1 MATIE
6 RISEHLYRF
15 TDTCNVYVV
24 KDGQSALLIDA
35 GSGAVLESLPEIGC
49 RQVEWVLH
57 THHHRDQCWGD
68 PKLIESGA
76 RLAVPQYERHL
87 FEKAEL
93 FWQTRRVY
101 DNYDDRNNFFSSAR
115 DLPVSA
121 TLDDYQE
128 FVWRGYRFYVLPAKG
143 HTQGSVALLAEIDGR
158 LVAFSGDLMA
168 EGGRLYQLHAM
179 EYTYG
184 DMTGALFTLQSI
196 QALRDA
202 LSGEV
207 VGGRSHPVS
216 GTPLGLPSHGGPIED
231 PLGDIDRLE
240 KSLVQLVSLGRGM
253 RVGGRESIP
262 EMLYLPEPRFVQ
274 LSDHLLWGGSWTCSF
289 FYVVLSGSGKALFVD
304 YGHAFHPHMHTFAD
318 HNGLEVMRF
327 IEHHLKQLRQEYGV
341 HTLDL
346 AIPTHIHDDHTCGIP
361 HLQQFYGTRCWALD
375 AVAQVLADPAAWS
388 STPCTFHKPIRIDRT
403 LRDGERF
410 DWEEYT
416 FDVHFAPGQT
426 EYHSVLS
433 AEIDGQ
439 KVAFTGDNYFLQE
452 VLVSGKVEVKA
463 LSDHGAAQQLSAR
476 HAPPLHRGHE
486 PGGPRPDLSR
496 SPGSLEVRPV
506 AAAGVCG
513 LHSPQGTG
521 LQETGG
527 PTQRPLHRS
536 VLGPDA
542 ALPGPGE
549 GRGVPGIPAAA
560 PQQPGDRNHL
570 PGAADRSRGMERQR
584 RVCRAHPAGRGKGRD
599 PAGRHRPGGRRR
611 GAPPDDGRDRRG
623 RGLPG
628 TAGGSPGDGRGL
640 SAAAPVPPR
649 EATPPAIRPRR

>member
-101 DNYDDRNNFFSSAR
+101 DNYDDRNNFFSAAR

-128 FVWRGYRFYVLPAKG
+128 FAWRGYRFYVLPAKG

-158 LVAFSGDLMA
+158 LVAFSGDLMV

-196 QALRDA
+196 QALRDV

-207 VGGRSHPVS
+207 VGGRSHSVS

-452 VLVSGKVEVKA
+452 VLVSGKVETRPYQTTVLRNSFQLGMHRRCIEVMNRVAPDLICPGHLGVWKCDPSLLREYADFIHRKERVFRKLVAEPSDRYIDLFWARMLPYLARVKA
-463 LSDHGAAQQLSAR
+463 GETLEYRLLLRNNLETEATFQARLMPPEGWSAGGEFAELTLPAEGKGEIRLAATA
-476 HAPPLHRGHE
+476 
-486 PGGPRPDLSR
+486 
-496 SPGSLEVRPV
+496 
-506 AAAGVCG
+506 
-513 LHSPQGTG
+513 
-521 LQETGG
+521 
-527 PTQRPLHRS
+527 
-536 VLGPDA
+536 
-542 ALPGPGE
+542 
-549 GRGVPGIPAAA
+549 PAAA
-560 PQQPGDRNHL
+560 DGV
-570 PGAADRSRGMERQR
+570 R
-584 RVCRAHPAGRGKGRD
+584 RLMTAEIAV
-599 PAGRHRPGGRRR
+599 
-611 GAPPDDGRDRRG
+611 DGVSQG
-623 RGLPG
+623 PL
-628 TAGGSPGDGRGL
+628 A
-640 SAAAPVPPR
+640 
-649 EATPPAIRPRR
+649 EALVTVED